1 MPRGPYISTEAFRRL
16 GGIGGAV
23 PVEVAGGAPRT
34 LRRKVRV
41 PIVWSATKIEMSVA
55 IISGEGAQVH
65 IFDRME

>member
-1 MPRGPYISTEAFRRL
+1 M
-16 GGIGGAV
+16 

>member
-1 MPRGPYISTEAFRRL
+1 M
-16 GGIGGAV
+16 

-65 IFDRME
+65 IFDRLE